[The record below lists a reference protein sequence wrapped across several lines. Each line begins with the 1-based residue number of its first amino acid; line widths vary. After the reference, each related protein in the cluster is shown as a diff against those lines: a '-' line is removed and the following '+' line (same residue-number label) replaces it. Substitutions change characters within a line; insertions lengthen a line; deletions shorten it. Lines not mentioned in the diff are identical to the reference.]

1 MTLGKVTILEHTP
14 KDPFNI
20 RGEMAGEC
28 WGSDTSDDAKNERRG
43 EQCVADGH
51 GRIWEFADV
60 YMKLE
65 GYSARVMREWYTH
78 IGGVPTRLQASTRYI
93 NYDNLAVIE
102 PPKIKCDAVASKVY
116 NDCIENIRNTYKTL
130 IDLGMTKEDV
140 ANILP
145 LGMETVLMDKRNAR
159 NLVEMSHQRLCSRA
173 YWEYRM
179 LMHDIMKALSE
190 YSPQWKFIVDN
201 YMKPK
206 CDVYGYCTEHNSCG
220 RMEKKI

>member
-1 MTLGKVTILEHTP
+1 M
-14 KDPFNI
+14 
-20 RGEMAGEC
+20 GEMAGEC

-43 EQCVADGH
+43 KQCVADVH
-51 GRIWEFADV
+51 GRIGELADI

-78 IGGVPTRLQASTRYI
+78 IGVSPTRLQASTRYI

-145 LGMETVLMDKRNAR
+145 LGMETVVMDKRNAR

>member
-1 MTLGKVTILEHTP
+1 
-14 KDPFNI
+14 
-20 RGEMAGEC
+20 
-28 WGSDTSDDAKNERRG
+28 
-43 EQCVADGH
+43 
-51 GRIWEFADV
+51 
-60 YMKLE
+60 MKLE

-78 IGGVPTRLQASTRYI
+78 IGGSPTRLQASTRYI

-145 LGMETVLMDKRNAR
+145 LGMETVVMDKRNAR

>member
-20 RGEMAGEC
+20 MGEMAGEC

-43 EQCVADGH
+43 KQCVADGH
-51 GRIWEFADV
+51 GRIWELADV

-78 IGGVPTRLQASTRYI
+78 IGGAPTRLQASTRYI

-116 NDCIENIRNTYKTL
+116 NECIENIRNTYKTL

-145 LGMETVLMDKRNAR
+145 LGMETVVMDKRNAR

>member
-1 MTLGKVTILEHTP
+1 
-14 KDPFNI
+14 
-20 RGEMAGEC
+20 
-28 WGSDTSDDAKNERRG
+28 
-43 EQCVADGH
+43 
-51 GRIWEFADV
+51 
-60 YMKLE
+60 
-65 GYSARVMREWYTH
+65 
-78 IGGVPTRLQASTRYI
+78 
-93 NYDNLAVIE
+93 
-102 PPKIKCDAVASKVY
+102 
-116 NDCIENIRNTYKTL
+116 
-130 IDLGMTKEDV
+130 MTKEDV

-145 LGMETVLMDKRNAR
+145 LGMETVVMDKRNAR

-220 RMEKKI
+220 RKEKKI